1 MKHYLITIQTR
12 DGEFEYHSK
21 HLLGF
26 EGDPTDDQLVLEDWF
41 GEELT
46 YCGWGRGYQ
55 IENDYRIYYLYHLKE
70 VQPEHLSTLSQYLT

>member
-21 HLLGF
+21 HLLCF

-46 YCGWGRGYQ
+46 Y
-55 IENDYRIYYLYHLKE
+55 
-70 VQPEHLSTLSQYLT
+70 